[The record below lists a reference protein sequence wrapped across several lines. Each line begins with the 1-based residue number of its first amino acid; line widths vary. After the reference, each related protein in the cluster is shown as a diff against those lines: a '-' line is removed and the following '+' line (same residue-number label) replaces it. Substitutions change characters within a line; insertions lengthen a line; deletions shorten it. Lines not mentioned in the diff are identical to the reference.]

1 MEHEFSVEIRSKRHV
16 KKMSFSTET
25 RDGVLLEGCLGELT
39 GLSMVE
45 GVVLEVKG
53 VNGVLRLDIDENRL
67 RKMLSDSRRELSLSS
82 EVGSYTSTKKN
93 GEKTK

>member
-16 KKMSFSTET
+16 RKLSFSTEA

-53 VNGVLRLDIDENRL
+53 VNGVLRLDIDEDWL

-82 EVGSYTSTKKN
+82 EVGSFTSTKKRRD
-93 GEKTK
+93 EK